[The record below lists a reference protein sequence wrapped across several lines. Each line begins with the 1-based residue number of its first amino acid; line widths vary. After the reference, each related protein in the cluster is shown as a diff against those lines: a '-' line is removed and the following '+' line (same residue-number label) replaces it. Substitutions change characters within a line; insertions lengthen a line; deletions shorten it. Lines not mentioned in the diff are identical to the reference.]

1 MLTGK
6 CFGVAICLAILAPS
20 GNAAAAFG
28 QTGPAEQS
36 SPEAVAK
43 LIAQLGATEFRL
55 RQQASDQLEKLGA
68 PVLPALRKAA
78 KANHELEI
86 IRRIELVVS
95 RIENALLKAEDKHW
109 QGLDISSRSL
119 KDRLVKILARTPPLS
134 DQQAASAVYLLT
146 VGRPPTD
153 QEVKQAQ
160 QQFAEVHGRTLSA
173 LQLARSLV
181 QGKEYKAELAAT
193 NGRLFKVQAD
203 LANEMELSNTLARLN
218 GDEFQKLIDDLAAAV
233 DKTVKADEHFLDVAW
248 LLVLSRFP
256 TATEAKQAIAYLKK
270 AQNRVMATADVF
282 WALMN
287 TKEFVMAR

>member
-6 CFGVAICLAILAPS
+6 CSGVAICLAILIINGS
-20 GNAAAAFG
+20 AAAALG
-28 QTGPAEQS
+28 QTGPSEQP

-86 IRRIELVVS
+86 IRRIELLVS

-109 QGLDISSRSL
+109 QGLDVSSRSI
-119 KDRLVKILARTPPLS
+119 KDRLVKILAKTPTLS
-134 DQQAASAVYLLT
+134 DRQVASAVYLLT

-153 QEVKQAQ
+153 EEVKQAT
-160 QQFAEVHGRTLSA
+160 QQFAQVNGRTLNA

-181 QGKEYKAELAAT
+181 QGKEYRAELAVAS
-193 NGRLFKVQAD
+193 GRLFKVQAD
-203 LANEMELSNTLARLN
+203 LADEMNLAAKLARLN
-218 GDEFQKLIDDLAAAV
+218 GDEFQKLINDVAAAV
-233 DKTVKADEHFLDVAW
+233 DKTMKGDEQFVDLAW

-256 TATEAKQAIAYLKK
+256 TDAKTAIAYLKK
-270 AQNRVMATADVF
+270 AQNRATATADVF

-287 TKEFVMAR
+287 SKEFMMAR